1 MLEPDFDPKYV
12 TAAVI
17 TPPAAPHTFKTPA
30 VIDKERWTIHKVAA
44 LVRDLAMNLY
54 DEPAILSKHN
64 LSAAEYDVLKRN
76 KFFQNAFEQEVIAW
90 NSPQSATRRLALESA
105 MAVENALP
113 VVAARLHN
121 TNEPLADVV
130 GLIKVLSELAGAIG
144 SKANV
149 QSGPAASQFKI
160 SINLGTDVVS
170 REVAPI
176 IVVEHDGTRETQM
189 ELPKQPRD

>member
-1 MLEPDFDPKYV
+1 MQEPDFDATYAGNV
-12 TAAVI
+12 TAAV
-17 TPPAAPHTFKTPA
+17 TPQPPAAPTTFLTPS
-30 VIDKERWTIHKVAA
+30 VRPDNRWTIHKVAE

-54 DEPAILSKHN
+54 DEPTILAKN
-64 LSAAEYDVLKRN
+64 GLSAAEFDVLKKN

-90 NSPQSATRRLALESA
+90 NSPQSTTRRLALEAA

-160 SINLGTDVVS
+160 SINLGSDVVS
-170 REVAPI
+170 REVAPT
-176 IVVEHDGTRETQM
+176 IVVDYEDQGPT
-189 ELPKQPRD
+189 KVDV

>member
-1 MLEPDFDPKYV
+1 MQEPDFDPKYV
-12 TAAVI
+12 TATV
-17 TPPAAPHTFKTPA
+17 TPQPPAAPVAFLTPS
-30 VIDKERWTIHKVAA
+30 VRPDNRWTIHKVAD

-54 DEPAILSKHN
+54 DEPTILAKHG
-64 LSAAEYDVLKRN
+64 LSAVEFDVLKKN

-90 NSPQSATRRLALESA
+90 NSPQSTTRRLALEAA

-144 SKANV
+144 PKANV

-160 SINLGTDVVS
+160 TINLGGETTTRDATPTITIDNQ
-170 REVAPI
+170 ETPTN
-176 IVVEHDGTRETQM
+176 GTS
-189 ELPKQPRD
+189 

>member
-1 MLEPDFDPKYV
+1 MQEPDFDPTYV
-12 TAAVI
+12 TATV
-17 TPPAAPHTFKTPA
+17 TPQPPAAPVAFLAP
-30 VIDKERWTIHKVAA
+30 VVRQPDRWTIHKVAD

-54 DEPAILSKHN
+54 DEPAILAKHG
-64 LSAAEYDVLKRN
+64 LSAVEFDVLKKN

-90 NSPQSATRRLALESA
+90 NSPQSTTRRLALEAA

-144 SKANV
+144 PKANV

-160 SINLGTDVVS
+160 TINLGGETT
-170 REVAPI
+170 
-176 IVVEHDGTRETQM
+176 TRDATPTITIDHQETTNDTRT
-189 ELPKQPRD
+189 P